1 MKRWVIAAA
10 ALLLLGSGSGS
21 ESGGG
26 WGTHMMEVG
35 YRFALAGRAAE
46 SQNFALA
53 DYELDELGEAFAH
66 VKNLPAPE
74 DVPKSVKLAG
84 LIDAY
89 QRETLPALRK
99 AARSKDLRGFRNVY
113 AQAVVQCNACHKTA
127 EKPFLKVP
135 AIPQGATFL
144 ELKP

>member
-1 MKRWVIAAA
+1 MKRVVIAMA
-10 ALLLLGSGSGS
+10 ALLLVGSVG

-53 DYELDELGEAFAH
+53 DYELDELGEAFAR
-66 VKNLPAPE
+66 VKNVPAPE

-84 LIDAY
+84 LVDAY
-89 QRETLPALRK
+89 QRDTLPALRK
-99 AARSKDLRGFRNVY
+99 AAKAKDLRAFRNVY
-113 AQAVVQCNACHKTA
+113 AQAVVQCNGCHKTA